1 MIPDQRPLGNKAMRR
16 PSPGLGPTSGEK
28 PPQGHGCGSHYR
40 GGGLLRDEVVPV
52 SGRRTV
58 EGGHENLPCHIP
70 HNVTALARIGVPI
83 ASTRQLHSKG
93 PPTRESSTF
102 LINALALKY
111 YYEND
116 NHSGIGNVAPARS
129 IEVHYKKRGHEFTQW
144 IARRLDPTRV
154 NRP

>member
-1 MIPDQRPLGNKAMRR
+1 MGAATITAEGDFSEGAKI
-16 PSPGLGPTSGEK
+16 
-28 PPQGHGCGSHYR
+28 
-40 GGGLLRDEVVPV
+40 VPV

-58 EGGHENLPCHIP
+58 ERGHEKTYHRQIP
-70 HNVTALARIGVPI
+70 HSVAALARIGVPV
-83 ASTRQLHSKG
+83 ASTRQLHSKESR
-93 PPTRESSTF
+93 TRESSTF

-116 NHSGIGNVAPARS
+116 DHSGIGNVAPARS